1 MPPNYPVPLICA
13 LGLSCL
19 VSACS
24 ATTKI
29 TADEALAVKNRVID
43 CEWKAANQY
52 DDGRYKTIPELVHRV
67 LEACAV
73 ELRDARLAFGILP
86 TDSRID
92 ADEFKDAVESI
103 ENARKRRLGK

>member
-1 MPPNYPVPLICA
+1 MPPNYPAPLICA

-29 TADEALAVKNRVID
+29 TADEAISVKNRVID

-52 DDGRYKTIPELVHRV
+52 DDGRYKTIHELVDRV
-67 LEACAV
+67 MDACAV
-73 ELRDARLAFGILP
+73 ELRDARLALGLLP

-92 ADEFKDAVESI
+92 ADEFRDALENI
-103 ENARKRRLGK
+103 ENERKSRLGK

>member
-29 TADEALAVKNRVID
+29 TADEALAVKNRVLD

-86 TDSRID
+86 TNSRID

-103 ENARKRRLGK
+103 ENARKRKLGK